1 MDRSRAVM
9 DGLLTFVLVML
20 MLSVFSHGT
29 VTVPMQSGAALAIP
43 SDADESTWDEITAR
57 IAELFSSL

>member
-29 VTVPMQSGAALAIP
+29 VTVPMQNGAAHAGSL
-43 SDADESTWDEITAR
+43 DADESTWDEIAAK

>member
-1 MDRSRAVM
+1 M

-29 VTVPMQSGAALAIP
+29 VTVPMQNGAAHTGSL
-43 SDADESTWDEITAR
+43 DADEPSWDEIAAK